1 MTPPTSHPPP
11 TPPSPPPP
19 WLPTP
24 SLLFSFFLIITERSR
39 NQKGRWIPSAFQ
51 MNPIIEMI
59 GASLIQLNGGLSVAG
74 VAVVEVSPSPRRP
87 PPTSTHLHP
96 PPPTFAY
103 LGLPPPTSAHLL
115 PSQRRK
121 KKTLPADN
129 SIGADFHIRSSFHLQ
144 NPSVLEFQ
152 ATLKPLSTINQSNPL
167 RIESGHY

>member
-87 PPTSTHLHP
+87 PPTSIHLR
-96 PPPTFAY
+96 
-103 LGLPPPTSAHLL
+103 LPSPTSAHLL

-152 ATLKPLSTINQSNPL
+152 ATLKPPSTINQSNPL